1 MIDSF
6 KKFYR
11 KHFQEKLFIIKV
23 SGKIMTD
30 QNARENLVKNI
41 QEFVND
47 DINIL
52 IIYGGGDAID
62 ASLKQAGIKK

>member
-52 IIYGGGDAID
+52 IIYGHNV
-62 ASLKQAGIKK
+62 KCERR